1 MKTAGLQ
8 FDSKS
13 PILRYGVLAI
23 AFIIWYS
30 FIFEPLAKKVTEVTG
45 NIYLTDA
52 KILKTKK
59 DIKRLYGIDRKLKQ
73 VENDRSMVMKRL
85 IPGQNPQLVASN
97 LQDILLKKASDAG
110 MDVLSYRTFA
120 GNRWHDYQM
129 GTATLI
135 TRASIKSLTRFF
147 MSLDSEDRIIRVN
160 NLSIIAMQGNDPY
173 IRVSMDVD
181 ALYIPGVK

>member
-1 MKTAGLQ
+1 MNAAGLQ

-13 PILRYGVLAI
+13 PVLRYGVLAI

-30 FIFEPLAKKVTEVTG
+30 FIFDPLTKKIEEVTS
-45 NIYLTDA
+45 NIDLTDA

-59 DIKRLYGIDRKLKQ
+59 DIKRLHGIDQQLKQ
-73 VENDRSMVMKRL
+73 AENDRSMIMKRL

-97 LQDILLKKASDAG
+97 LQDIILKKASDAG

-120 GNRWHDYQM
+120 GNKWHDYQL

-135 TRASIKSLTRFF
+135 TKASTKSLTRFL

-160 NLSIIAMQGNDPY
+160 NLNIIVMQGNNPY
-173 IRVSMDVD
+173 IRVNMDVD